1 MCMNSISFQYAH
13 IYVGFVIYIVV
24 SLTTMDP
31 MSLGTILRICSR
43 YIGYAFG
50 ASLIYKEGGVTMCL
64 LYSSSNDCELL
75 SSTSPNAISV
85 TSIYLMHTFLAF
97 NLV

>member
-1 MCMNSISFQYAH
+1 MYCSCSNYFGPNEFGH
-13 IYVGFVIYIVV
+13 LFVLEFV
-24 SLTTMDP
+24 
-31 MSLGTILRICSR
+31 LGT
-43 YIGYAFG
+43 FG
-50 ASLIYKEGGVTMCL
+50 DALEACLIYKEGVVTMCL
-64 LYSSSNDCELL
+64 LEPSLDDHELL

>member
-1 MCMNSISFQYAH
+1 MYYSLSNYFGPNKFGDH
-13 IYVGFVIYIVV
+13 IVLEYCF
-24 SLTTMDP
+24 
-31 MSLGTILRICSR
+31 R
-43 YIGYAFG
+43 YIGYALG
-50 ASLIYKEGGVTMCL
+50 ACLICKEGGVTMCL
-64 LYSSSNDCELL
+64 LDSSLNDCELL